1 MQTALSRHQPP
12 VLSAAQPPAATSAAS
27 SDHGLQLQVIP
38 AGHLTLSH
46 AETLQLEMSEK
57 VCRMTFPYTDR
68 LNVVFNSFFP
78 DAEYADLGY
87 FCNKKIPIP
96 GWGDNYLEFKQEG
109 GQNPPLMYP
118 RLCELGLS
126 MYHRSG
132 WANTYIRLEFC
143 DITKPCPALQI
154 WVWCSWCQ
162 RFQFPAEGHRGSKKH
177 HKGLGY
183 LNTFGPDWCRHR
195 ARAEC
200 TRWF

>member
-12 VLSAAQPPAATSAAS
+12 VLSS

-109 GQNPPLMYP
+109 GHNPPLMYP

-126 MYHRSG
+126 LYHGSG
-132 WANTYIRLEFC
+132 WGQTYIRLEFC
-143 DITKPCPALQI
+143 DITKPCKAEQI
-154 WVWCSWCQ
+154 WVWCAWCQ
-162 RFQFPAEGHRGSKKH
+162 KFILPVDGPGSHRGSIKH
-177 HKGLGY
+177 HKALGY
-183 LNTFGPDWCRHR
+183 LEKYGPDWCRHR
-195 ARAEC
+195 ARVDC